1 MELYAR
7 SRVTFLCTNAPRLP
21 ANIVSAAS
29 AHKTQNQ
36 KCVAAG
42 TVAKMRSS
50 KAKAAAFGPAEKRA
64 VAGVGA
70 PSYTSGVH
78 TWNGAAATLQP
89 SPIRIMASP
98 SSTSGLSTSSSEPIL
113 VSIVVPLEPYTSA
126 IPEWKD
132 AVANE
137 PNRKYFIA
145 DSVDFS
151 ESRRYPARM

>member
-1 MELYAR
+1 
-7 SRVTFLCTNAPRLP
+7 
-21 ANIVSAAS
+21 
-29 AHKTQNQ
+29 NQ

-64 VAGVGA
+64 VTGVGA

-78 TWNGAAATLQP
+78 TWNGAAATLKP

-98 SSTSGLSTSSSEPIL
+98 SSKSVLWRSSSEPIL
-113 VSIVVPLEPYTSA
+113 VSIVVPLEPYSSET
-126 IPEWKD
+126 PYRKK

-137 PNRKYFIA
+137 PRRKYFID
-145 DSVDFS
+145 DSVDLS
-151 ESRRYPARM
+151 ASWRYPARM